1 MKQNTLSML
10 QQRLAITGYMLQ
22 PTTPT
27 PPSVDEE
34 QGSEQKATVACMMYM
49 SLIAA
54 KIDRAGEKSNCV

>member
-49 SLIAA
+49 S
-54 KIDRAGEKSNCV
+54 